1 MIETHTGEVPA
12 IVPGLAAALVV
23 GLVIGLQRGWSTRDQ
38 AEGSRVAGLR
48 TFALIGLTG
57 GALASLPPALGP
69 WPLAAG
75 LLALGMLMA
84 VSYGEGVHRDGD
96 LSATSAIAALLTGA
110 LGALAASGYAATA
123 LAAAVVA
130 AVLLD
135 YKSTLHRWLQRVEQ
149 AELRAGLQVLVLS
162 VVVLPLLPDRGFG
175 PGDVLNPY
183 RLWWAVVLL
192 AGLSLA
198 GHVAMRVS
206 GARRGLLWTGV
217 LGGLASST
225 ATTLALARQVRDD
238 AGLLGPAAAGS
249 LAACGVMFVRMLA
262 IATALQPSLGRSAM
276 WPLLAGAA
284 VMFGAATWQ
293 WCVLDR
299 GVRPEE
305 VQEMAPFDL
314 GTVLGYGTL
323 LAAVGVLVQ
332 AGKAWLGAAGVYG
345 VAALSGLVDVDA
357 IVVSLARL
365 HDRGTGDANTA
376 LPVLALSLA
385 ALSNTASKSLI
396 AWAVGGRTFGL
407 RIAGGG
413 IAAAAA
419 GAAAMLATMY

>member
-1 MIETHTGEVPA
+1 MGELPA
-12 IVPGLAAALVV
+12 AVQGLASALVV
-23 GLVIGLQRGWSTRDQ
+23 GLVIGLQRGWSARDQ
-38 AEGSRVAGLR
+38 VEGSRVAGLR

-57 GALASLPPALGP
+57 GALASLPPALSP

-75 LLALGMLMA
+75 LLGLAMLMA
-84 VSYGEGVHRDGD
+84 VSYREGVRRDGD
-96 LSATSAIAALLTGA
+96 LSVTSAVAALLTGA
-110 LGALAASGYAATA
+110 LGALAASGYAAMA

-149 AELRAGLQVLVLS
+149 VELRAGLQVLVLS

-175 PGDVLNPY
+175 PGDALNPY

-198 GHVAMRVS
+198 GHVAMRLS
-206 GARRGLLWTGV
+206 GAQRGLLWTGV

-225 ATTLALARQVRDD
+225 ATTLALARQVRRD
-238 AGLLGPAAAGS
+238 ASLLGPAAAGA
-249 LAACGVMFVRMLA
+249 LAACGVMFLRMLA
-262 IATALQPSLGRSAM
+262 VVTALQPALGRAAA
-276 WPLLAGAA
+276 WPLLAGA
-284 VMFGAATWQ
+284 VVLLGAAAWQ
-293 WCVLDR
+293 WHVRDR
-299 GVRPEE
+299 SVRPED

-314 GTVLGYGTL
+314 GTVLGFGAL

-332 AGKAWLGAAGVYG
+332 LGKAWLGAAGVYG

-365 HDRGTGDANTA
+365 HSGVGDADAAQPVVA
-376 LPVLALSLA
+376 LGLA
-385 ALSNTASKSLI
+385 ALANTASKSAL
-396 AWAVGGRTFGL
+396 AWGVGGRAFGM

-413 IAAAAA
+413 LAAAAA
-419 GAAAMLATMY
+419 GAAAMVATG